1 MGETKRD
8 GKDKDGDMTVNMV
21 TVVGGGLAG
30 SECALQL
37 ARRGVRVRLF
47 EMRPRVSSPAHHTA
61 NLAELVC
68 SNSFKATRLDSAA
81 GLLKEELRRMGSCL
95 LSCAEKASVPAGGA
109 LAVDREQFSREVE
122 QLVAQEEGIEVIRE
136 EVTDIPGGRVVIAA
150 GPLASPALSARLH
163 DLVGGDSL
171 AFFDAAA
178 PIVDA
183 ATLDRDVLFSQS
195 RYGEAGEGDYLNA
208 PLNREEYES
217 FIDALVHAERVVL
230 KDFEG
235 GDLFQACQPAEE
247 VARTGKDAIRFG
259 AMKPVG
265 LTDPRTGRRPWAAV
279 QLRAENAERTAY
291 NLVGFQTNLT
301 FPEQRRVFRMIP
313 GLENAEFFRYG
324 VMHRNTFVDAPHV
337 LDRTF
342 AVPGT
347 TVRLAGQ
354 ITGTEGYME
363 AVASGLLAALN
374 TWADLAEAPA
384 VSLPRTGALGS
395 LVAYATDPETAGYQP
410 MHVNFGLVPP
420 LEDAKRRGKRER
432 YAAYADRALKDL
444 DAYLQTRADLFH
456 V

>member
-1 MGETKRD
+1 
-8 GKDKDGDMTVNMV
+8 MTVNMV

-136 EVTDIPGGRVVIAA
+136 EVTDIPEGRVVIAA

-374 TWADLAEAPA
+374 TWADLAGTPA

-395 LVAYATDPETAGYQP
+395 LVAYATDPETVGYQP

-444 DAYLQTRADLFH
+444 DSYLQARADLFH